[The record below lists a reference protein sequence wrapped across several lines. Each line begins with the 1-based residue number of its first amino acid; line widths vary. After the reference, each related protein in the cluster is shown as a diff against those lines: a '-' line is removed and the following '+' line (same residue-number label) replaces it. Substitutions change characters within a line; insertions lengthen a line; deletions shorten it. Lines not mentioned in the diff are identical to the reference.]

1 MKKVFIMAG
10 EPSGDETGAWYI
22 TQEKKRGQEK
32 EYIAIGGAKLEAAGA
47 KIHRSIDGLAISGA
61 WEVVKHIPKMIGLM
75 YSIVRHIR
83 DEKYNEVVLI
93 DYPGF
98 NLWLMRLISYWC
110 PKVAIIYVAP
120 PQMWVWGARRAKLLK
135 KMAKKII
142 VLYPFEQEWFQQ
154 RGIAVEWWGT
164 PLLEKV
170 SYTKNVTREK
180 NITLMLGSR
189 KQEVISLAKYFVPAL
204 ARLLQRHPGYS
215 VSVLVADHISTDE
228 VIAHL
233 HAHGA
238 QEWKLGYAII
248 TDEAEKKEIMQKAVC
263 ALTKPGTNTLELAL
277 MGTPAVVAYKT
288 SWMTYWLA
296 RSVIKLNSITL
307 PNIFLKDNVY
317 PELIQF
323 NCTPS
328 DIAYELNRIIDMY
341 EKHPERYEALVSK
354 ILQVRDLLIKKH

>member
-22 TQEKKRGQEK
+22 AQERKQELKK
-32 EYIAIGGAKLEAAGA
+32 EYTAIGGSQLEAAGA
-47 KIHRSIDGLAISGA
+47 KIYRSIDGLAISGA
-61 WEVVKHIPKMIGLM
+61 WEIVKHIPKMLKLM
-75 YSIVRHIR
+75 YSIVRHVR
-83 DEKYNEVVLI
+83 DEVYDEVVLI

-98 NLWLMRLISYWC
+98 NLWLMRLISFWC

-120 PQMWVWGARRAKLLK
+120 PQMWVWGAGRTRVLK
-135 KMAKKII
+135 KLAKKVI
-142 VLYPFEQEWFQQ
+142 VLYPFERDWFKE
-154 RGIAVEWWGT
+154 RGVTVEWWGT

-170 SYTKNVTREK
+170 SYEPIKERK
-180 NITLMLGSR
+180 KHIALLLGSR
-189 KQEVISLAKYFVPAL
+189 TQEIVGLSKYFVPAIT
-204 ARLLQRHPGYS
+204 RLLQRHPEYS
-215 VSVLVADHISTDE
+215 VSVVVAAHTSTDE
-228 VIAHL
+228 LVAHL

-238 QEWKLGYAII
+238 KEWKQGYAIV
-248 TDEAEKKEIMQKAVC
+248 TDAKEKAAVMRSAVC

-328 DIAYELNRIIDMY
+328 DIAYELNRIVDMH
-341 EKHPERYEALVSK
+341 EKHSHRYEALVK
-354 ILQVRDLLIKKH
+354 RILCVRELLAQ